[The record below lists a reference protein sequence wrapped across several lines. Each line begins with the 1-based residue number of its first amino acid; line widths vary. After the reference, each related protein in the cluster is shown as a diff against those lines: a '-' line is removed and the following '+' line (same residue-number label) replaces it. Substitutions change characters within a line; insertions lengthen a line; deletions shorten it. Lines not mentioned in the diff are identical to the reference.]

1 VETVTNICQIIYY
14 IAMSIAGP
22 LALIAYV
29 KVKKTEQLEKEY
41 KTYDELDNRF
51 FEYQKLALEYYDLDI
66 LDVSN
71 NDPSLAFDKKRKQ
84 EMVAYAILFSLFERA
99 YLMFSN
105 QADVFRQRQWSGWK
119 HFLNDFLRRE
129 NVRTAWEA
137 SKATYDTDFQS
148 FMDRK
153 IATVLSKPTV
163 AVATKP
169 PSAASPEAS
178 PAASPAALPAAVPV
192 AELASVPNLP
202 ERAVETVAGAAAGAL
217 LHSTGNTRRP
227 SS

>member
-1 VETVTNICQIIYY
+1 METVTTITQIIYY

-22 LALIAYV
+22 MAVIVFLQ
-29 KVKKTEQLEKEY
+29 VKKTERLEKEY

-66 LDVSN
+66 LDVPN

-105 QADVFRQRQWSGWK
+105 QADTFRQRQWSGWK
-119 HFLNDFLRRE
+119 RFLNDFIRRE
-129 NVRTAWEA
+129 CVRTAWQL
-137 SKATYDTDFQS
+137 SKETYDTDFQA

-153 IATVLSKPTV
+153 IAKVL
-163 AVATKP
+163 TKP
-169 PSAASPEAS
+169 ALEALATPLSAPLPSVLPV
-178 PAASPAALPAAVPV
+178 AALASSRDLPHGPGAAIGTAAVGLS
-192 AELASVPNLP
+192 E
-202 ERAVETVAGAAAGAL
+202 
-217 LHSTGNTRRP
+217 
-227 SS
+227 